1 MRRSRAAPTTLVWSN
16 QGNTGAVAFS
26 PGYITPLIDNSIFCT
41 KQCSNKLTNKVLVS
55 ILDLSAY
62 ITELTEHNILYK
74 TNATK

>member
-1 MRRSRAAPTTLVWSN
+1 MRRSSAAPTTLVWSN

-41 KQCSNKLTNKVLVS
+41 KQCSNKLTSKAIPS
-55 ILDLSAY
+55 ILDLFAY